1 MLSNYAKDLYKRS
14 ISAFDSKNI
23 SLFEKSVNTFV
34 RLLEDV
40 DRLLMTRPE
49 LTLGEHVRQANAY
62 ACSDKDRQNFEL
74 NELPRSSM
82 TTHGKNGAA

>member
-1 MLSNYAKDLYKRS
+1 M
-14 ISAFDSKNI
+14 
-23 SLFEKSVNTFV
+23 

-74 NELPRSSM
+74 NELYMLTLWGPRAPRSSM